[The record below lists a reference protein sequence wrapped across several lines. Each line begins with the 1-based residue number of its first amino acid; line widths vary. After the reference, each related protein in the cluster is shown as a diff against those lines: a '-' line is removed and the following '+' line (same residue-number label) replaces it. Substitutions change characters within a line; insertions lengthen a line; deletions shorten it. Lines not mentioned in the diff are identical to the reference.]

1 MSSVTNPGMNYMG
14 GNPLGSKV
22 RALEITVETM
32 RKQMA
37 ALQKTLEE
45 RGSGSATVIAGPPG
59 PVGPAGPP
67 GPAGPAGPAGP
78 MAYIAMPAGMMAPT
92 ATATVA
98 APAPAPSSPVAS
110 LRE

>member
-22 RALEITVETM
+22 RALEVTVETM

-45 RGSGSATVIAGPPG
+45 RGSGSATVVAGPPG
-59 PVGPAGPP
+59 PQGPP

-78 MAYIAMPAGMMAPT
+78 MAYIAMPAGMAMP
-92 ATATVA
+92 TATVA
-98 APAPAPSSPVAS
+98 APAPTAS

>member
-22 RALEITVETM
+22 RALEVTVETM

-37 ALQKTLEE
+37 ALQKTLED
-45 RGSGSATVIAGPPG
+45 RGSGPAAATVVAGPPG
-59 PVGPAGPP
+59 PQGPP

-92 ATATVA
+92 ATVA
-98 APAPAPSSPVAS
+98 APTPTTTAS

>member
-1 MSSVTNPGMNYMG
+1 MNYMG

-22 RALEITVETM
+22 RALELTVETM

-45 RGSGSATVIAGPPG
+45 RGSGSATVAGPPG
-59 PVGPAGPP
+59 PQGPPGPP

-78 MAYIAMPAGMMAPT
+78 MAYIAMPANMALPP
-92 ATATVA
+92 APVA
-98 APAPAPSSPVAS
+98 APAPATS
-110 LRE
+110 E

>member
-22 RALEITVETM
+22 RALEVTVETM

-37 ALQKTLEE
+37 ALQKTLED
-45 RGSGSATVIAGPPG
+45 RGSGPAAAPATVVAGPPG
-59 PVGPAGPP
+59 PQGPP

-92 ATATVA
+92 ATVA
-98 APAPAPSSPVAS
+98 APAPATPTTVSN
-110 LRE
+110 